1 MPMQPSFR
9 HLCNILQINDFD
21 IAKARKYYEADIK
34 NERDERRFNERAERA
49 VFWIQ
54 NHAPEDFKFIINKEK
69 RSDIE
74 LSDNEMA
81 FISAL
86 KKELSQNWDNY
97 QTDKELQNKIGNMV
111 SEFELTTDI
120 YKKLYQILI
129 NRDLGPKLAGFIR
142 SIGKDKI
149 LNLL

>member
-1 MPMQPSFR
+1 MI
-9 HLCNILQINDFD
+9 LILQ
-21 IAKARKYYEADIK
+21 RLEKYYESEIK

-49 VFWIQ
+49 VFWIK

-74 LSDNEMA
+74 LSDVEA
-81 FISAL
+81 KFISAL
-86 KKELSQNWDNY
+86 KTELSENWDNY

-111 SEFELTTDI
+111 GEFGLTPDI

-142 SIGKDKI
+142 SIGREKI

>member
-1 MPMQPSFR
+1 MPFQPSFR

-21 IAKARKYYEADIK
+21 IAKARKYYEAEIK

-69 RSDIE
+69 RTDVE
-74 LSDNEMA
+74 LTEVEQQ
-81 FISAL
+81 FVEAL
-86 KKELSQNWDNY
+86 KNELANNWDTY
-97 QTDKELQNKIGNMV
+97 QTDKELQNKIGSLV
-111 SEFELTTDI
+111 SEFGLTPDI
-120 YKKLYQILI
+120 YKKLYQLLI
-129 NRDLGPKLAGFIR
+129 SRDLGPKLAGFIR

-149 LNLL
+149 LNIL